1 MPYRKY
7 IVFLALSSILI
18 ACKSRK
24 LADNSNQS
32 NSTKETAISKNL
44 KTKYAEKLGVNTT
57 EIKNQKLYSFIDDW
71 YGVPYKYAG
80 KDKKGIDC
88 SGLTSTLYYNVYQ
101 KTISA
106 NTKSLVNEVK
116 TINKNDL
123 KEGDLVF
130 FKIDSD
136 KVSHVGVYLQ
146 NQKFVH
152 ASTKKGVMISDL
164 NEPFFQKTYHSAGRI
179 K

>member
-1 MPYRKY
+1 ML
-7 IVFLALSSILI
+7 F
-18 ACKSRK
+18 ACKSKK
-24 LADNSNQS
+24 LAENSSQT
-32 NSTKETAISKNL
+32 NSTKEVGISKNL
-44 KTKYAEKLGVNTT
+44 KTKYAEKLGVNTN
-57 EIKNQKLYSFIDDW
+57 EINNQKLYSFIDDW

-88 SGLTSTLYYNVYQ
+88 SGLTSTLYLNVYQ
-101 KTISA
+101 KSISS
-106 NTKSLVNEVK
+106 NTKALVNEVK
-116 TINKNDL
+116 QIKKSDL

-164 NEPFFQKTYHSAGRI
+164 NEPFFQKTYHSSGRV